1 MVDDIWNGA
10 DVNIN
15 RILDKVFRLSNYI
28 SQDMLEPIGYLLW
41 GLIAGCIFLLLWEI
55 WHKGIL
61 CRGRAVGRF
70 RKWILFLSV
79 VYVTV
84 LLIQAFFSR
93 EPGSRTEVD
102 LKLFSTW
109 GDSMM
114 DHAYFI
120 ENIIMFLPFG
130 LLFPI
135 GFRFLRKASNCIIAG
150 FLCSVCL
157 ELMQLVTGRGYCQ
170 LDDVVTNTLGAAIGW
185 MLYRIGVVFISRSS
199 FFTKIETANINNK

>member
-1 MVDDIWNGA
+1 MK
-10 DVNIN
+10 
-15 RILDKVFRLSNYI
+15 ILEKIIDKVYRLLAYI
-28 SQDMLEPIGYLLW
+28 GQDMIEPLGYLLW
-41 GLIAGCIFLLLWEI
+41 GLFAGCIFLLLWEI

-61 CRGRAVGRF
+61 HGSRPVVRF

-84 LLIQAFFSR
+84 LLIQAFLSR
-93 EPGSRTEVD
+93 EPGSRIEVD

-130 LLFPI
+130 FLFPI
-135 GFRFLRKASNCIIAG
+135 GFRFLRKVGNCIIAG
-150 FLCSVCL
+150 FFCSVCL

-170 LDDVVTNTLGAAIGW
+170 LDDVVTNTLGTAIGW
-185 MLYRIGVVFISRSS
+185 VLYRIGVVCISRSS
-199 FFTKIETANINNK
+199 LYTKIETAKNNNK